1 MNKKTFHVLE
11 YPKII
16 EMLREQAGSVMAK
29 EIVGELK
36 PYTDIRR
43 IREALQ
49 ETSEAASAIMA
60 KGAAPLGQIYDIGPA
75 LHFSRK
81 GGTLTMRQLL
91 QVLYNVRVASNM
103 VTWFKSDLPELPI
116 LMGMAEVLTTFPRLA
131 DNIDRCIISEDE
143 MADNASPELRNI
155 RRSIVRQ
162 NDAIRNRLGQII
174 SSSDNKTFLQDSIV
188 TMRDGRYVVPVKAE
202 HRGRIPGIV
211 HDQSSTGATIFI
223 EPQVIVNLNNELR
236 ELELAE
242 RAEIERILAELS
254 SNVAEHFHELVN
266 NQKLLTE
273 MDVIFAKGKLSV
285 KMEADAPKMNEGG
298 YVNLKKARHPLID
311 RKKVVPINVSVG
323 GKISASG
330 ADGEPGGTGYSTL
343 MVTGPNTGGKTV
355 TLKTVGLLA
364 MMAQSGIHIP
374 ALPSSQLPVFQRIY
388 ADIGDEQ
395 SIEQSL
401 STFSSHMKNIV
412 EVVEKTENDTLVLL
426 DELGAGTDPTEG
438 AALAISILERLR
450 HQGATTI
457 ATTHYTELKKYA
469 LSTKGVENASME
481 FDVETLSPTYKLS
494 IGIPGKSNAF
504 EISKKLG
511 LPGEIIERASHLIER
526 GDIEFEDVISAI
538 EEDRKQAEAERDEAI
553 ALRVAM
559 EKQKA
564 ELERQQKALEKEKKE
579 IIAAAREEARI
590 MLREAKDTAAEV
602 QKELKALAKLDS
614 LGERTQRFDKSRKKL
629 KEKEDKY
636 AERKVIREVNN
647 ENPVSA
653 ADLKVGDRV
662 KLLTLDQNGEILTLP
677 DDKGNLMIQVGIMK
691 MTANLKDLMLIND
704 GTKKKKVPQPKANKY
719 GSLYKEKAM
728 NISVSCNVQGQN
740 LEDACMNVE
749 KYLDDAYMAGLKEV
763 TVIHGRGEG
772 ILKDGIRNLLRR
784 NKIVASYRKGA
795 YNEGGEGVTIVKLKE

>member
-1 MNKKTFHVLE
+1 MNKKTFKVLE

-16 EMLREQAGSVMAK
+16 EMLRQQAGCVMAK
-29 EIVGELK
+29 ERIAELA
-36 PYTDIRR
+36 PYTDIRK

-49 ETSEAASAIMA
+49 ETSEASRAIVA
-60 KGAAPLGQIYDIGPA
+60 KGNAPLGQIYDIGPA

-91 QVLYNVRVASNM
+91 QVLYNIRVASNM

-116 LMGMAEVLTTFPRLA
+116 LMGMAEVLATFPRLA

-143 MADNASPELRNI
+143 MADSASPELRNI
-155 RRSIVRQ
+155 RRGIVRQ
-162 NDAIRNRLGQII
+162 NEAIRNRLGQII
-174 SSSDNKTFLQDSIV
+174 SSSDNKTFLQDAIV

-242 RAEIERILAELS
+242 KAEIERILAELS
-254 SNVAEHFHELVN
+254 GAVAEHFHDLVN

-273 MDVIFAKGKLSV
+273 MDFIFAKGKLSV
-285 KMEADAPKMNEGG
+285 MMEADAPTMNESGL
-298 YVNLKKARHPLID
+298 VNLKQARHPLIEK
-311 RKKVVPINVSVG
+311 KKVVPINVAVG
-323 GKISASG
+323 GS
-330 ADGEPGGTGYSTL
+330 EYTTL
-343 MVTGPNTGGKTV
+343 VVTGPNTGGKTV
-355 TLKTVGLLA
+355 TLKTTGLLA
-364 MMAQSGIHIP
+364 MMAQSGLHIP
-374 ALPSSQLPVFQRIY
+374 ALPSSQLPVFQKIY
-388 ADIGDEQ
+388 ADFGDEQ

-412 EVVEKTENDTLVLL
+412 EVVEKTGDDTLVLL

-438 AALAISILERLR
+438 AALAIAVLERLR
-450 HQGATTI
+450 FAGATTI

-481 FDVETLSPTYKLS
+481 FNVETLSPTYKLS

-511 LPGEIIERASHLIER
+511 LPEEIIDRASALIER

-538 EEDRKQAEAERDEAI
+538 EADKKRAEAERDEAI

-564 ELERQQKALEKEKKE
+564 ELERQQKLLEKQKKE
-579 IIAAAREEARI
+579 IIANAREEARI
-590 MLREAKDTAAEV
+590 MVREAKDTAAEV
-602 QKELKALAKLDS
+602 QKELKELAKLDS
-614 LGERTQRFDKSRKKL
+614 LGERTKRFDKSRKKL

-636 AERKVIREVNN
+636 AERKTIREVNN
-647 ENPVSA
+647 DNPVSA

-662 KLLTLDQNGEILTLP
+662 KLLTLDQNGEILSLP
-677 DDKGNLMIQVGIMK
+677 DEKGNLMIQVGIMK
-691 MTANLKDLMLIND
+691 MSANLKDLMLIND
-704 GTKKKKVPQPKANKY
+704 GTKKKKVPQPKSSSGKY
-719 GSLYKEKAM
+719 GSMYKEKAM
-728 NISVSCNVQGQN
+728 NISVNCNVQGQN

-772 ILKDGIRNLLRR
+772 ILKDGIRNMLRR
-784 NKIVASYRKGA
+784 NKLVASYRKGG

>member
-1 MNKKTFHVLE
+1 MNKKTFKVLE

-16 EMLREQAGSVMAK
+16 EMLRQQAGCVMAK
-29 EIVGELK
+29 ERIAELA
-36 PYTDIRR
+36 PYTDIRK

-49 ETSEAASAIMA
+49 ETSEASRAIVA
-60 KGAAPLGQIYDIGPA
+60 KGNAPLGQIYDIGLA

-91 QVLYNVRVASNM
+91 QVLYNIRVASNM

-116 LMGMAEVLTTFPRLA
+116 LMGMAEVLATFPRLA

-143 MADNASPELRNI
+143 MADSASPELRNI
-155 RRSIVRQ
+155 RRGIVRQ
-162 NDAIRNRLGQII
+162 NEAIRNRLGQII
-174 SSSDNKTFLQDSIV
+174 SSSDNKTFLQDAIV

-223 EPQVIVNLNNELR
+223 EPQVIVNPNNELR

-242 RAEIERILAELS
+242 KAEIERILAELS
-254 SNVAEHFHELVN
+254 GAVAEHFHDLVN

-273 MDVIFAKGKLSV
+273 MDFIFAKGKLSV
-285 KMEADAPKMNEGG
+285 MMEADAPTMNESGL
-298 YVNLKKARHPLID
+298 VNLKQARHPLIEK
-311 RKKVVPINVSVG
+311 KKVVPINVAVG
-323 GKISASG
+323 GS
-330 ADGEPGGTGYSTL
+330 EYTTL
-343 MVTGPNTGGKTV
+343 VVTGPNTGGKTV
-355 TLKTVGLLA
+355 TLKTTGLLA
-364 MMAQSGIHIP
+364 MMAQSGLHIP
-374 ALPSSQLPVFQRIY
+374 ALPSSQLPVFQKIY

-412 EVVEKTENDTLVLL
+412 EVVEKTGDDTLVLL

-438 AALAISILERLR
+438 AALAIAVLERLR
-450 HQGATTI
+450 FQGATTI

-481 FDVETLSPTYKLS
+481 FNVETLSPTYKLS

-511 LPGEIIERASHLIER
+511 LPEEIIDRASALIER

-538 EEDRKQAEAERDEAI
+538 EADKKRAEAERDEAI

-564 ELERQQKALEKEKKE
+564 ELERQQKLLEKQKKE
-579 IIAAAREEARI
+579 IIANAREEARI

-602 QKELKALAKLDS
+602 QKELKELAKLDS
-614 LGERTQRFDKSRKKL
+614 LGERTKRFDKSRKKL

-636 AERKVIREVNN
+636 AERKTIREVNN
-647 ENPVSA
+647 DNPVSA

-662 KLLTLDQNGEILTLP
+662 KLLTLDQNGEILSLP
-677 DDKGNLMIQVGIMK
+677 DEKGNLMIQVGIMK
-691 MTANLKDLMLIND
+691 MSANLKDLMLIND
-704 GTKKKKVPQPKANKY
+704 GTKKKKVPQPKSSSGKY
-719 GSLYKEKAM
+719 GSMYKEKAM
-728 NISVSCNVQGQN
+728 NISVNCNVQGQN

-772 ILKDGIRNLLRR
+772 ILKDGIRNMLRR
-784 NKIVASYRKGA
+784 NKLVASYRKGG

>member
-1 MNKKTFHVLE
+1 MNKKTFKVLE

-16 EMLREQAGSVMAK
+16 EMLRQQAGCVMAK
-29 EIVGELK
+29 ERIAELA
-36 PYTDIRR
+36 PYTDIRK

-49 ETSEAASAIMA
+49 ETSEASRAIVA
-60 KGAAPLGQIYDIGPA
+60 KGNAPLGQIYDIGLA

-91 QVLYNVRVASNM
+91 QVLYNIRVASNM

-116 LMGMAEVLTTFPRLA
+116 LMGMAEVLATFPRLA

-143 MADNASPELRNI
+143 MADSASPELRNI
-155 RRSIVRQ
+155 RRGIVRQ
-162 NDAIRNRLGQII
+162 NEAIRNRLGQII
-174 SSSDNKTFLQDSIV
+174 SSSDNKTFLQDAIV

-242 RAEIERILAELS
+242 KAEIERILAELS
-254 SNVAEHFHELVN
+254 GAVAEHFHDLVN

-273 MDVIFAKGKLSV
+273 MDFIFAKGKLSV
-285 KMEADAPKMNEGG
+285 MMEADAPTMNESGL
-298 YVNLKKARHPLID
+298 VNLKQARHPLIEK
-311 RKKVVPINVSVG
+311 KKVVPINVAVG
-323 GKISASG
+323 GS
-330 ADGEPGGTGYSTL
+330 EYTTL
-343 MVTGPNTGGKTV
+343 VVTGPNTGGKTV
-355 TLKTVGLLA
+355 TLKTTGLLA
-364 MMAQSGIHIP
+364 MMAQSGLHIP
-374 ALPSSQLPVFQRIY
+374 ALPSSQLPVFQKIY

-412 EVVEKTENDTLVLL
+412 EVVEKTGDDTLVLL

-438 AALAISILERLR
+438 AALAIAVLERLR
-450 HQGATTI
+450 FAGATTI

-481 FDVETLSPTYKLS
+481 FNVETLSPTYKLS

-511 LPGEIIERASHLIER
+511 LPEEIIDRASALIER

-538 EEDRKQAEAERDEAI
+538 EADKKRAEAERDEAI

-564 ELERQQKALEKEKKE
+564 ELERQQKLLEKQKKE
-579 IIAAAREEARI
+579 IIANAREEARI
-590 MLREAKDTAAEV
+590 MVREAKDTAAEV
-602 QKELKALAKLDS
+602 QKELKELAKLDS
-614 LGERTQRFDKSRKKL
+614 LGERTKRFDKSRKKL

-636 AERKVIREVNN
+636 AERKTIREVNN
-647 ENPVSA
+647 DNPVSA

-662 KLLTLDQNGEILTLP
+662 KLLTLDQNGEILSLP
-677 DDKGNLMIQVGIMK
+677 DEKGNLMIQVGIMK
-691 MTANLKDLMLIND
+691 MSANLKDLMLIND
-704 GTKKKKVPQPKANKY
+704 GTKKKKVPQPKSSSGKY
-719 GSLYKEKAM
+719 GSMYKEKAM
-728 NISVSCNVQGQN
+728 NISVNCNVQGQN

-772 ILKDGIRNLLRR
+772 ILKDGIRNMLRR
-784 NKIVASYRKGA
+784 NKLVASYRKGG